1 MQIGNHMKHCPKCQ
15 ESKLLTDFY
24 RNSANANGLDSMCKP
39 CRRTYVKARYPA
51 NRDRV
56 IANVKAWQNANRE
69 HVRARRAEYRAAHRA
84 EMTEYRQTNRETI
97 AANAEAWRK
106 ANAGRVRSHSATRKA
121 RKNQQ
126 GAFTVAAK
134 DLRRLLASPCAV
146 HGCQNREIQIDH
158 IIPLARGGS
167 HGIGNLQPL
176 CAHHNQSKHT
186 KLWIEFRAYLA
197 LKERLAA

>member
-1 MQIGNHMKHCPKCQ
+1 
-15 ESKLLTDFY
+15 
-24 RNSANANGLDSMCKP
+24 MCKP
-39 CRRTYVKARYPA
+39 CKRQYVKARYPVD
-51 NRDRV
+51 RDKV
-56 IANVKAWQNANRE
+56 IARVKAWQHANRE
-69 HVRARRAEYRAAHRA
+69 HVRARRAEYHVAHRA

-121 RKNQQ
+121 RKKQQ
-126 GAFTVAAK
+126 GAFTVAPK

-146 HGCQNREIQIDH
+146 HGCQDREIQIDH
-158 IIPLARGGS
+158 IVPLARGGS

-197 LKERLAA
+197 LREHLAA

>member
-1 MQIGNHMKHCPKCQ
+1 MKRCPKCQ
-15 ESKLLTDFY
+15 ETKPQNEYY
-24 RNSANANGLDSMCKP
+24 RNAANANGLDSMCKT
-39 CRRTYVKARYPA
+39 CRRNYVKARYPA
-51 NRDRV
+51 DRDRV
-56 IANVKAWQNANRE
+56 IARVKEWQHVNRE
-69 HVRARRAEYRAAHRA
+69 HVRARRAEYRAAHQA

-106 ANAGRVRSHSATRKA
+106 ANAGRVRHHAATRKA
-121 RKNQQ
+121 RKSQQ
-126 GAFTVAAK
+126 GAFAIAPK

-146 HGCQNREIQIDH
+146 DGCQNREIQIDH

-167 HGIGNLQPL
+167 HGMGNLQPL

>member
-1 MQIGNHMKHCPKCQ
+1 MKRCPKCQ
-15 ESKLLTDFY
+15 ETKAQSDFY
-24 RNSANANGLDSMCKP
+24 RNSANASGLDSMCKT
-39 CRRTYVKARYPA
+39 CRLTYVKARYPA
-51 NRDRV
+51 NRERV
-56 IANVKAWQNANRE
+56 IARVKEWQHANRE

-106 ANAGRVRSHSATRKA
+106 ANAGRVRSHAAMRKA
-121 RKNQQ
+121 RKRQQ
-126 GAFTVAAK
+126 GAFAIAPK

-146 HGCQNREIQIDH
+146 HGCQDREIQIDH
-158 IIPLARGGS
+158 VIPLARGGS
-167 HGIGNLQPL
+167 HGVGNLQPL